1 MRHSSIAKKP
11 TVKSSKRITISDIAQ
26 LAGVSKATT
35 SLVLNGRSKEYRVA
49 DETRDRILALAA
61 EHHYQPS
68 FHARSLRSTRSHT
81 IGLVVPEL
89 TNYGFASIARELE
102 TLCREAGLQLLIA
115 CSDENPSQ
123 EMMAVNNLVQRQV
136 DGLIVASS
144 ALSDGEYLKINHS
157 LPVVQL
163 DRHIADSILPLVI
176 TDSVA
181 ATAELIETV
190 ARLHPDEIYYLGGQ
204 LRLSPSRDRLQG
216 YELGLQQAGV
226 ELKANWIRH
235 GNYSPSS
242 GYEMMASL
250 CAELGRPPKALF
262 TAACGLLEGVL
273 RYLNQHQL
281 MDSDIH
287 LCSFDDHYLFDCL
300 PLRIDTVAQDCTGL
314 AQRTFALITQLIDQQ
329 EVTDSRLYLPGK
341 IHWRHV
347 ASREL
352 KL

>member
-1 MRHSSIAKKP
+1 MRPSSIAKKP

-163 DRHIADSILPLVI
+163 DRHIADSTLPLVI

>member
-1 MRHSSIAKKP
+1 MRPSSIAKKP

-163 DRHIADSILPLVI
+163 DRHIADSTLPLVI

-314 AQRTFALITQLIDQQ
+314 AQRTFSLITQLIDQQ
-329 EVTDSRLYLPGK
+329 EVNDSRLYLPGK